1 MKSLSLY
8 VFFLELY
15 IDSSYEYLTYLSTK
29 D

>member
-1 MKSLSLY
+1 MESLLLY

-15 IDSSYEYLTYLSTK
+15 IDSSYKHLTYLSTK